1 MFNPLDKT
9 NLGKSVVD
17 ALLEEPSRLLYNLS
31 SFKGAGIYAIY
42 YHGDYEPYAPLSRIN
57 KKAAAHPIYVGKA
70 IPSGGRK
77 GLSADASAHSS
88 ALYNRLSEHADSLRC
103 AQSLDISHFSCRHLV
118 VDDIW
123 IPLAENLLIQRYRP
137 LWNLVVEGFGNHDP
151 GSGRYGGQRPL
162 WDVIHPGRLWADKC
176 APAKYTTEDISGMI
190 LSHLKGLRKQSG

>member
-17 ALLEEPSRLLYNLS
+17 ALLEEPARPLSNLAA
-31 SFKGAGIYAIY
+31 FNGAGIYAIY
-42 YHGDYEPYAPLSRIN
+42 YHGDHEAYAPLVRIN
-57 KKAAAHPIYVGKA
+57 KKAATHPIYVGKA
-70 IPSGGRK
+70 IPAGGRK

-88 ALYNRLSEHADSLRC
+88 ALYNRLREHADSLQC
-103 AQSLDISHFSCRHLV
+103 VPALDLGHFACRHLV

-123 IPLAENLLIQRYRP
+123 IPLAESLMIQRYRP

-162 WDVIHPGRLWADKC
+162 WDVMHPGRSWAEKC
-176 APAKYTTEDISGMI
+176 APAKYSIDEISAMI
-190 LSHLKGLRKQSG
+190 SSHLKGLRKLQS